1 MGSSI
6 TKCRILQ
13 KVQVQVIYLEIKNKP
28 MRNCFKPV
36 VKILYQEL
44 GIWVK
49 KKYLILVLDCLSDL
63 FNFSGPVFLPIQ
75 WKDWTRSVV
84 LERWQN
90 VYMHVVCCF
99 HLKMWH
105 YPILIAHLNLAINP
119 DPDLLEEIYA
129 VSSISFFKFYSFIS

>member
-1 MGSSI
+1 MSSSI

-36 VKILYQEL
+36 VKIIYQEL

-49 KKYLILVLDCLSDL
+49 KTLVLGFFSSDL
-63 FNFSGPVFLPIQ
+63 FNFSGPVFLSIQ

-90 VYMHVVCCF
+90 VYMHVVYWICCF
-99 HLKMWH
+99 HLKTWH
-105 YPILIAHLNLAINP
+105 YHILIAQTNLATISSPWSTWRNLCNLFH
-119 DPDLLEEIYA
+119 LLLQ
-129 VSSISFFKFYSFIS
+129 FL